1 MSRELIQT
9 ERELLDFIDLPE
21 VEPRSLKFIFNEQ
34 KKQIDLEC
42 IFADGKGLFCEN
54 IQQLQINENFSYGL
68 IGGKC
73 VLSIRDISDN
83 GMEHCHWAVEE
94 YEESSIRFF
103 LKLCERLIPNDF
115 YDNIFVAGNSI
126 FYI

>member
-1 MSRELIQT
+1 MIRELIQT
-9 ERELLDFIDLPE
+9 EQELLDYIDLPE
-21 VEPRSLKFIFNEQ
+21 VEPGSLKFIFNEQ
-34 KKQIDLEC
+34 KKQIDLEY

-73 VLSIRDISDN
+73 VLSIRDISDS
-83 GMEHCHWAVEE
+83 GMEYCHWAVEE

-103 LKLCERLIPNDF
+103 CETLRKVD
-115 YDNIFVAGNSI
+115 AE
-126 FYI
+126 

>member
-9 ERELLDFIDLPE
+9 EQELLDFIGLPE
-21 VEPRSLKFIFNEQ
+21 IEPGSLKFIFNEQ

-68 IGGKC
+68 IGSKC
-73 VLSIRDISDN
+73 FLSIRDISDS
-83 GMEHCHWAVEE
+83 GMEYCHWAVEE
-94 YEESSIRFF
+94 YEEDSIRFF
-103 LKLCERLIPNDF
+103 CETLRKVD
-115 YDNIFVAGNSI
+115 AE
-126 FYI
+126 

>member
-1 MSRELIQT
+1 MNKDFIHT
-9 ERELLDFIDLPE
+9 EQELLDFIALPE
-21 VEPRSLKFIFNEQ
+21 VSLCSLKFCINEQ
-34 KKQIDLEC
+34 NKQIDLEC
-42 IFADGKGLFCEN
+42 VFADGKRLFCEN

-103 LKLCERLIPNDF
+103 CETLRKVD
-115 YDNIFVAGNSI
+115 AE
-126 FYI
+126 